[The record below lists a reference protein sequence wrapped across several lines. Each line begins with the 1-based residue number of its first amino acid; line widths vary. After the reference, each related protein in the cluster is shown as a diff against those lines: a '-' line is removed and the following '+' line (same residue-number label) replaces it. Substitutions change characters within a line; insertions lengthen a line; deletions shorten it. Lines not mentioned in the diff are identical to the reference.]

1 LQWVIV
7 GSGKKKGRAISSPAF
22 LIDRRGTPEYEH
34 HSGAALVHTREN
46 LYGLHVSCCRAF
58 LTLLNVEA
66 DTLAFVERL
75 KALALNGGVVNEQIA
90 TTILLDE
97 PEAFALVKPF
107 YFAF

>member
-1 LQWVIV
+1 M
-7 GSGKKKGRAISSPAF
+7 
-22 LIDRRGTPEYEH
+22 
-34 HSGAALVHTREN
+34 
-46 LYGLHVSCCRAF
+46 
-58 LTLLNVEA
+58 TLLNVEA